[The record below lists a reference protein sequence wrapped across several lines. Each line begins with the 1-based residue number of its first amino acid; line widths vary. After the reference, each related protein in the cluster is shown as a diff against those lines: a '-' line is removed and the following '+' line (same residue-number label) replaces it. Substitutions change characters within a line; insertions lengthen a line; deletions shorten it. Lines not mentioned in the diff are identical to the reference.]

1 MLILKG
7 NKMKILVL
15 MTDSTELESYG
26 FIEFNDKM
34 ELFEKFPDY
43 EHIVECACDE
53 VDLSAID
60 YKAMFTS
67 KNYDKYLNTVE
78 CYQWYR
84 NGIDDLFK
92 NAKKT
97 EPGEIIP
104 SEFDDTWTVVLIE
117 K

>member
-1 MLILKG
+1 
-7 NKMKILVL
+7 MKILIL
-15 MTDSTELESYG
+15 LNDSTAPESYG

-43 EHIVECACDE
+43 ENIIDCACDE
-53 VDLSAID
+53 VDLSAAD
-60 YKAMFTS
+60 YKAMTRS

-78 CYQWYR
+78 CYQWNR
-84 NGIDDLFK
+84 DGIDDLFE

-104 SEFDDTWTVVLIE
+104 NEFDDTWTVVLIE